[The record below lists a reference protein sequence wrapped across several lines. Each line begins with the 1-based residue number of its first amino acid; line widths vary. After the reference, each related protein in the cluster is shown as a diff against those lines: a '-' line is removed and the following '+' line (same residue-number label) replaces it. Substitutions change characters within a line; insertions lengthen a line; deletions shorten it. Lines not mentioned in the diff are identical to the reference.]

1 MSAAD
6 AGRYAQPEQATPVPL
21 ATYLAMLTMGLAGG
35 LHCAAMCGG
44 FASAAA
50 QADWQPVRRF
60 DARWTVPAIVW
71 QHAGRLATYAT
82 LGALV
87 GAMTA
92 AGRWAPGW
100 LPLQVVMFVAA
111 NLLLV
116 GFGLGLAGREV
127 GTRRIEAFG
136 FVVYTR
142 AQALLARIPFRGSA
156 RPFVLGLLWGL
167 VPCGLIYAA
176 LAAAALAADPVQGAL
191 LLLAFGLGTLPN
203 LLAAHWVIR
212 QARRFA
218 WPRLARFAMAAL
230 LVGFGIAGLARTAGI
245 DNPGRLLALCWPGAG

>member
-1 MSAAD
+1 M
-6 AGRYAQPEQATPVPL
+6 PL

-50 QADWQPVRRF
+50 QAKWQPIRRVE
-60 DARWTVPAIVW
+60 ARRTVPAIVW
-71 QHAGRLATYAT
+71 QHAGRLITYAA

-87 GAMTA
+87 GALTA
-92 AGRWAPGW
+92 AGGLAPGW
-100 LPLQVVMFVAA
+100 LPLQVVLFVAA

-127 GTRRIEAFG
+127 GTRHVEAFG
-136 FVVYTR
+136 FALYTR
-142 AQALLARIPFRGSA
+142 AQALLARVPLRSLA

-167 VPCGLIYAA
+167 VPCGLVYAA
-176 LAAAALAADPVQGAL
+176 LAAAALAADPVEGAL

-203 LLAAHWVIR
+203 LLAAHWVLR
-212 QARRFA
+212 QAQRFA
-218 WPRLARFAMAAL
+218 WPRLARYAMAAL
-230 LVGFGIAGLARTAGI
+230 LIGFGIAGLARTAGI
-245 DNPGRLLALCWPGAG
+245 DDAGRLLALCWPGAG